1 MSVVPL
7 AGWRSGT
14 QREGTGLVRRR
25 HYHLT
30 VSEFF
35 LSGCGTKLGCSES
48 SWQPVIPPAPLT
60 GDVGRDCGDASR
72 ALLFVFF
79 QSEFWPTR
87 HQKIRRAAK
96 PDNSIPMMRP
106 ALTPPAA

>member
-14 QREGTGLVRRR
+14 QREGTGPVRRR

-79 QSEFWPTR
+79 NPSS
-87 HQKIRRAAK
+87 RRQGIKNPARREARRI
-96 PDNSIPMMRP
+96 IPYR
-106 ALTPPAA
+106 